1 MLELL
6 SPAGS
11 KEALTAAVQ
20 NGADAVYLGLGDF
33 NARRGA
39 KNFTEAD
46 LAPAVEYCHVRG
58 VKVYLTMNT
67 LLTDRELPAAARQA
81 LLAAEEPIHRYSHP
95 IPQAA
100 SCAAAPVFE
109 PAGEVST
116 QVLEQLACQ
125 SQLLVDLLGAVNS
138 LTAALLCRQQQSY

>member
-1 MLELL
+1 MARPK
-6 SPAGS
+6 SRTYQTAQ
-11 KEALTAAVQ
+11 EAH
-20 NGADAVYLGLGDF
+20 N
-33 NARRGA
+33 
-39 KNFTEAD
+39 
-46 LAPAVEYCHVRG
+46 
-58 VKVYLTMNT
+58 KVM
-67 LLTDRELPAAARQA
+67 AARQA
-81 LLAAEEPIHRYSHP
+81 LLTAEEPIHRYSHP

-138 LTAALLCRQQQSY
+138 LTAALLCRQQQSS